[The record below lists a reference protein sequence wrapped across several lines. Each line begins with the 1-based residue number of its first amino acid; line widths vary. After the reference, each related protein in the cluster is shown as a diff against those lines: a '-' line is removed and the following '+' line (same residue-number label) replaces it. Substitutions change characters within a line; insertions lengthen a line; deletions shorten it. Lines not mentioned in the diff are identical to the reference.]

1 MTPFPPP
8 FLLCIYTFV
17 KVKAIKLYSSDTTSC
32 LEAQERSRLTRQS
45 VISKA
50 GC

>member
-1 MTPFPPP
+1 MTLFFPS
-8 FLLCIYTFV
+8 FFLCIYTCV

-45 VISKA
+45 VISKV